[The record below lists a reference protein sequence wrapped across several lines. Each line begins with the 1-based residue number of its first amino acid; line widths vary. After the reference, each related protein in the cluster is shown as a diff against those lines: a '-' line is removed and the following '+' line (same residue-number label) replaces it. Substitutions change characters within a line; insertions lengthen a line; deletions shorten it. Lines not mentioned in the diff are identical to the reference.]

1 MADSLILK
9 GVKDVRKHTGS
20 DLLLRRP
27 KGGGDQWKLK
37 RWWINGQVS
46 TQYCSAT
53 VFDVTGG
60 MKLALNTS
68 PSSIARIDFD
78 GTDFAFYG
86 VRDIDYAAL
95 YTADFQLIKY
105 YVMPR
110 LAGGQVMTVTPA
122 DGASPPAPP
131 APAPAPSPSG
141 DTDTTAQGPTEGG
154 RVNRE
159 RRYKAKL
166 DVKVEIEDTKGR

>member
-9 GVKDVRKHTGS
+9 GVKDVRKHTGK

-53 VFDVTGG
+53 VFDVGG
-60 MKLALNTS
+60 MKLALDTS
-68 PSSIARIDFD
+68 PSSIVRIDYADD
-78 GTDFAFYG
+78 GTFSFYG
-86 VRDIDYAAL
+86 VRDIDHAAL
-95 YTADFQLIKY
+95 FTADFELIEY

-110 LAGGQVMTVTPA
+110 LAGGKVMTVTPA
-122 DGASPPAPP
+122 DGASRPGAG
-131 APAPAPSPSG
+131 G
-141 DTDTTAQGPTEGG
+141 DAGDGG
-154 RVNRE
+154 DDPVVVE
-159 RRYKAKL
+159 PVVAKARKS
-166 DVKVEIEDTKGR
+166 TKAE

>member
-9 GVKDVRKHTGS
+9 GVKDVRKHKGS

-37 RWWINGQVS
+37 KWWINGQIS
-46 TQYCSAT
+46 TQYCSAS
-53 VFDVTGG
+53 VFDVTMGG
-60 MKLALNTS
+60 GTVKLALNTS

-78 GTDFAFYG
+78 GTNFAFYG

-95 YTADFQLIKY
+95 YTADFELIEY

-122 DGASPPAPP
+122 DGASRPVVTKAPEAARVVREAPKPPAKRKIKVK
-131 APAPAPSPSG
+131 
-141 DTDTTAQGPTEGG
+141 TES
-154 RVNRE
+154 
-159 RRYKAKL
+159 
-166 DVKVEIEDTKGR
+166 

>member
-9 GVKDVRKHTGS
+9 GVKDVRKHTGT

-46 TQYCSAT
+46 TQYCTCT
-53 VFDVTGG
+53 VFDVGG

-68 PSSIARIDFD
+68 PSSIARIDYADD
-78 GTDFAFYG
+78 GTFSFYG

-95 YTADFQLIKY
+95 FTEDFELIEY

-122 DGASPPAPP
+122 DGADRPTEPAPP
-131 APAPAPSPSG
+131 APPGEPAAPDAPFS
-141 DTDTTAQGPTEGG
+141 APTE
-154 RVNRE
+154 
-159 RRYKAKL
+159 
-166 DVKVEIEDTKGR
+166 VKEPGPKSKSKSKKCD

>member
-9 GVKDVRKHTGS
+9 GVKDVRKHKGT

-53 VFDVTGG
+53 VFDVGG

-68 PSSIARIDFD
+68 ASSIVRIDYD

-95 YTADFQLIKY
+95 FTDKFELIEY

-122 DGASPPAPP
+122 DGASRPTPPAPP
-131 APAPAPSPSG
+131 EPAPAPDGARIARQSAAEGPKPRKQRKIVI
-141 DTDTTAQGPTEGG
+141 DT
-154 RVNRE
+154 
-159 RRYKAKL
+159 
-166 DVKVEIEDTKGR
+166 ED

>member
-9 GVKDVRKHTGS
+9 GVKDVRKHKGT

-53 VFDVTGG
+53 VFDVGG

-68 PSSIARIDFD
+68 ANSVVRIDYD

-95 YTADFQLIKY
+95 YTDDFELIEY

-122 DGASPPAPP
+122 DGADRPTTPEDPTGPEAP
-131 APAPAPSPSG
+131 
-141 DTDTTAQGPTEGG
+141 EGG
-154 RVNRE
+154 ARIARQSAAE
-159 RRYKAKL
+159 GPKPRKRAKVRI
-166 DVKVEIEDTKGR
+166 DAED

>member
-37 RWWINGQVS
+37 RWWINDQVS
-46 TQYCSAT
+46 TQYCTAT
-53 VFDVTGG
+53 VFDVALGG
-60 MKLALNTS
+60 GTVKLALDTS
-68 PSSIARIDFD
+68 PSSVTRIDFD
-78 GTDFAFYG
+78 GTNFSFYG
-86 VRDIDYAAL
+86 VRDINYAAL
-95 YTADFQLIKY
+95 FTEDFELIEY

-122 DGASPPAPP
+122 DGADRPTPP
-131 APAPAPSPSG
+131 APAPA
-141 DTDTTAQGPTEGG
+141 G
-154 RVNRE
+154 RVAPQT
-159 RRYKAKL
+159 AKGPEPKKTK
-166 DVKVEIEDTKGR
+166 VKVDCD

>member
-9 GVKDVRKHTGS
+9 GVKDVRKHKGS

-37 RWWINGQVS
+37 KWWINGQIS
-46 TQYCSAT
+46 TQYCSST
-53 VFDVTGG
+53 VFDVTMGG
-60 MKLALNTS
+60 GTVKLALNTS

-78 GTDFAFYG
+78 GTNFAFYG
-86 VRDIDYAAL
+86 VRDVDYAAL
-95 YTADFQLIKY
+95 YTADFELIEY

-122 DGASPPAPP
+122 DGASRPVVTKAPEAARVVREAPKPPAKRKIKVK
-131 APAPAPSPSG
+131 
-141 DTDTTAQGPTEGG
+141 TES
-154 RVNRE
+154 
-159 RRYKAKL
+159 
-166 DVKVEIEDTKGR
+166 

>member
-9 GVKDVRKHTGS
+9 GVKDVRKHKGT
-20 DLLLRRP
+20 DMLLRRP

-53 VFDVTGG
+53 VFDVGG

-68 PSSIARIDFD
+68 SSSIVRIDYD

-95 YTADFQLIKY
+95 YTADFELIKY

-122 DGASPPAPP
+122 DGAAPPAPP
-131 APAPAPSPSG
+131 APSPASSPNPTSVGSG
-141 DTDTTAQGPTEGG
+141 KSTAKGPTEGG

-159 RRYKAKL
+159 L
-166 DVKVEIEDTKGR
+166 

>member
-9 GVKDVRKHTGS
+9 GVKDVRKHRGS

-53 VFDVTGG
+53 VFDVGG

-68 PSSIARIDFD
+68 PSSIARIDYADD
-78 GTDFAFYG
+78 GTFTFFG

-95 YTADFQLIKY
+95 FTDDFQLIEY

-122 DGASPPAPP
+122 DSAERPSIDPPAVPDGGDGEVVP
-131 APAPAPSPSG
+131 DADAPAPYSLLKDKPMKPRSIVIKK
-141 DTDTTAQGPTEGG
+141 Q
-154 RVNRE
+154 
-159 RRYKAKL
+159 
-166 DVKVEIEDTKGR
+166 

>member
-9 GVKDVRKHTGS
+9 GVKDVRKHTGT
-20 DLLLRRP
+20 DFLLRRP

-37 RWWINGQVS
+37 RWWINGQIS

-53 VFDVTGG
+53 VFDVGG

-68 PSSIARIDFD
+68 PSSIVRIDYD
-78 GTDFAFYG
+78 GTSFSFYG

-95 YTADFQLIKY
+95 YTDDFQLIEY

-122 DGASPPAPP
+122 DGASRPTPPAPP
-131 APAPAPSPSG
+131 I
-141 DTDTTAQGPTEGG
+141 GG
-154 RVNRE
+154 RINRQSE
-159 RRYKAKL
+159 PETPKKSRKS
-166 DVKVEIEDTKGR
+166 KVTVDCD

>member
-1 MADSLILK
+1 MADSLVLK
-9 GVKDVRKHTGS
+9 GVKDVRNHTGS

-53 VFDVTGG
+53 VFDVGG

-68 PSSIARIDFD
+68 ASSVVRIDYD
-78 GTDFAFYG
+78 GTNFTFYG

-95 YTADFQLIKY
+95 YTDTFELIEY

-122 DGASPPAPP
+122 DGASRPTPPESPEP
-131 APAPAPSPSG
+131 APAP
-141 DTDTTAQGPTEGG
+141 EGG
-154 RVNRE
+154 SRIARQSAAE
-159 RRYKAKL
+159 GPKPRKRRKIVVDAN
-166 DVKVEIEDTKGR
+166 D

>member
-9 GVKDVRKHTGS
+9 GVKDVRKHKGS

-37 RWWINGQVS
+37 RWWINGQIS
-46 TQYCSAT
+46 TQYCSAS
-53 VFDVTGG
+53 VFDVTMGG
-60 MKLALNTS
+60 GTVKLALNTS

-78 GTDFAFYG
+78 GTNFAFYG

-95 YTADFQLIKY
+95 YTADFELIEY

-122 DGASPPAPP
+122 DGASRPVVTKAPEAARVVREAPKPPAKRKIKVK
-131 APAPAPSPSG
+131 
-141 DTDTTAQGPTEGG
+141 TES
-154 RVNRE
+154 
-159 RRYKAKL
+159 
-166 DVKVEIEDTKGR
+166 